1 MRDKNLS
8 LFNFE
13 KSLTKVLERKLELIK
28 ILRTAVIDDPT
39 FQSENFFIFPK
50 KLYLIRGLCIVV
62 HFLEDKWKYIFI
74 LELEERIKQFSLKE
88 QLELKILLSSK
99 ENMLKFL
106 LLSQRYT
113 SHEVFGN
120 LVQHGT
126 KALCQ
131 IKIIRKSNKVVYPV
145 WKRGYDDKGSLR
157 SVDKW
162 LPDFDWSLR
171 DYHLKL
177 EKEKYLHNKSLNR
190 ILVYLEKIVLDK
202 EEDE

>member
-62 HFLEDKWKYIFI
+62 HFLEDKWRYIFI

-88 QLELKILLSSK
+88 QIG
-99 ENMLKFL
+99 
-106 LLSQRYT
+106 RA
-113 SHEVFGN
+113 HV
-120 LVQHGT
+120 
-126 KALCQ
+126 
-131 IKIIRKSNKVVYPV
+131 
-145 WKRGYDDKGSLR
+145 
-157 SVDKW
+157 
-162 LPDFDWSLR
+162 
-171 DYHLKL
+171 
-177 EKEKYLHNKSLNR
+177 
-190 ILVYLEKIVLDK
+190 
-202 EEDE
+202 